1 MPVTGVNLTRPV
13 SSTETL
19 AAAFASTAC
28 ADAGCAL
35 DFADIASLLD
45 GFVDLGVIDARAA
58 DRLRKV
64 DSDEGRAA
72 AAAIMRLREIVRAAL
87 EALRLGKPVPRD
99 VLEAISSE
107 VSKCGCRREVVR
119 DGDGYRT
126 QVLFEIEKPI
136 DLLMPLANA
145 IAETLVSVDPTRV
158 KQCREPRCTCYFI
171 DTSKNRTRTW
181 CSMERCGNRSKV
193 AAYYTR
199 SRKTKFL
206 HE

>member
-1 MPVTGVNLTRPV
+1 MPVDGVNLV
-13 SSTETL
+13 SPPSSSETL

-35 DFADIASLLD
+35 NFRDISSLLD
-45 GFVDLGVIDARAA
+45 GFVDLGVIDARTA
-58 DRLRKV
+58 DRIRKV
-64 DSDEGRAA
+64 DAAEGNAA
-72 AAAIMRLREIVRAAL
+72 TAAILRFREIVRGAL
-87 EALRLGKPVPRD
+87 EALRLGKPVPGD
-99 VLEAISSE
+99 ILEAISSE

-119 DGDGYRT
+119 DGHGYRT
-126 QVLFEIEKPI
+126 RVSFEIERPI